1 MSIRAGAIVAAAD
14 RAPVSGADWPTL
26 PSCAPRCGR
35 RRASYTPKLPTWTRA
50 RRPRLATW
58 RTNCKRRRWGGV
70 WPETLAVLRE
80 ADPEGAEAL
89 ATAAD
94 AFDRAIER
102 APDPE
107 SEPEP
112 PPDPLAG
119 LPPMARVEA
128 LGRLL
133 GAATK
138 RS

>member
-1 MSIRAGAIVAAAD
+1 MNRSSARGCAT
-14 RAPVSGADWPTL
+14 PTL

-35 RRASYTPKLPTWTRA
+35 RRARLRA
-50 RRPRLATW
+50 EAADLDARTEAEACDLADELQEAPL
-58 RTNCKRRRWGGV
+58 GGV

-133 GAATK
+133 KAATAP
-138 RS
+138 RADG

>member
-1 MSIRAGAIVAAAD
+1 M
-14 RAPVSGADWPTL
+14 
-26 PSCAPRCGR
+26 
-35 RRASYTPKLPTWTRA
+35 
-50 RRPRLATW
+50 
-58 RTNCKRRRWGGV
+58 
-70 WPETLAVLRE
+70 AVLRE

-102 APDPE
+102 APEPE

-133 GAATK
+133 KAATGGAS
-138 RS
+138 R

>member
-1 MSIRAGAIVAAAD
+1 MNRSSARGC
-14 RAPVSGADWPTL
+14 APPTL
-26 PSCAPRCGR
+26 PSCATRCGR
-35 RRASYTPKLPTWTRA
+35 RRASYAPTLPTWTRA

-58 RTNCKRRRWGGV
+58 ADELQEAPPLVGG
-70 WPETLAVLRE
+70 WPKTLAVLRE

-102 APDPE
+102 APAPLPE
-107 SEPEP
+107 
-112 PPDPLAG
+112 PDPLAG

-133 GAATK
+133 AAAEK
-138 RS
+138 R